1 MRFYFSRLIL
11 IMIIGISFTG
21 YVFAQEIKKLSLEES
36 IQIGLENSR
45 GIHTAKM
52 KVVSA
57 DAKID
62 EVNSQRLPSL
72 NFDATYTRLSE
83 IDPYSIDTPFG
94 TFDLTQN
101 ISNNYSFQL
110 TLSQPVFTGFRLSS
124 THKIAELSS
133 LASREDLS
141 QAEQELVLN
150 IKNSYWTLFK
160 ANKIKEVVDENVEQ
174 IKAHLKD
181 GENLFDQGLA
191 TRNDVLKVRVQLAEA
206 QLRQIDAQN
215 AVKLAMTNLANI
227 IEIPLTTEIQVQ
239 DTVTEKLE
247 TIEDME
253 ILKEKAAGNRPELK
267 AMEYRVEASQT
278 GINVA
283 QSGWFPQIYL
293 NGNYHYDNPNQ
304 RYFPSEKKFQDSWDV
319 NVTLSFDIWNWN
331 KTGSQT
337 EQAEADF
344 EQAKD
349 SYKLLKDAVTL
360 QVTQSYLILTQAK
373 EKLSVSKFSVEQAEE
388 NYRVTSELF
397 KQGLILNSELLDVEV
412 ALLQA
417 KTNYVQ
423 TLVDYKL
430 AKANLERATGE
441 KNL

>member
-1 MRFYFSRLIL
+1 MRFCFSRMIL
-11 IMIIGISFTG
+11 TIIIGTLLTGFIS
-21 YVFAQEIKKLSLEES
+21 AQNIQKLSLDEC
-36 IQIGLENSR
+36 IQVGLENSR

-62 EVNSQRLPSL
+62 EINSQMLPSL
-72 NFDATYTRLSE
+72 NFNAIYTRLSK
-83 IDPYSIDTPFG
+83 INPYAITTPFG
-94 TFDLTQN
+94 TFYLTQN
-101 ISNNYSFQL
+101 IPNNYRLQL

-124 THKIAELSS
+124 THKIAELNS

-141 QAEQELVLN
+141 QTEQQLILN
-150 IKNSYWTLFK
+150 IKNFYWSLFK
-160 ANKIKEVVDENVEQ
+160 ANKIKEVVDENVGQ

-191 TRNDVLKVRVQLAEA
+191 TKNDVLKVKVQLAEA

-215 AVKLAMTNLANI
+215 SVKLAMTNLANI

-239 DTVTEKLE
+239 DTVTAKLE
-247 TIEDME
+247 TIEDLE

-267 AMEYRVEASQT
+267 AMDYRVKAGET
-278 GINVA
+278 GIDIA

-304 RYFPSEKKFQDSWDV
+304 RYFPIQEKFKNSWDV

-337 EQAEADF
+337 EQAKADF

-349 SYKLLKDAVTL
+349 SYKLLNDAVAL
-360 QVTQSYLILTQAK
+360 QVTQSYLNLVQAK
-373 EKLSVSKFSVEQAEE
+373 EKLSVSEFSVEQAEE

-423 TLVDYKL
+423 TLVDYEL
-430 AKANLERATGE
+430 AKANLERAVGE